1 MGGNHMPVFKEA
13 EFPANYRQIEVGR
26 IMGAI
31 YKSRSIAVTGLAGM
45 GKSNVVRFI
54 VSHSQVRPRYLK
66 ERANNY
72 AFVHIDCAGLAQ
84 ASEAEILSEISA
96 QLQRDRLA
104 ADSSP
109 LPDDPASVRST
120 LKEQI
125 LSLPAAL
132 NLVLVLDGFDEAA
145 TSVGRVFFNYLA
157 HLRNIRPR
165 GNLSYVL
172 VTRRPMGHLYE
183 LHELLDDGCT
193 IGPLNRQDALEAIQ
207 RDEVRL
213 GHIFDAAQRNR
224 LFAYSGGHPGFLKN
238 ANELLA
244 GGEIDVNPP
253 AAEVA
258 RQLLR
263 SEKINH
269 LCEELWNDLT
279 PDEKAA
285 LLNLTTGI
293 PAPLS
298 VQAAH
303 KFLEQNG
310 IIIKERG
317 EAGNDIF
324 CPLFA
329 TFVREVKANV
339 SGAVRITAVF
349 PHQAFIETAAG
360 KERVMLAPRL
370 FALLL
375 ALGEA
380 RGKVLPSDEL
390 IARVYADAAA
400 GVSYAALSQLVKR
413 LRGALDPAARRLAN
427 DPTYTCVETIRDV
440 GYRLRD

>member
-1 MGGNHMPVFKEA
+1 MPVFKEA
-13 EFPANYRQIEVGR
+13 EFPAHYRQVEVGR
-26 IMGAI
+26 IMGAV

-54 VSHSQVRPRYLK
+54 VSHPQVRPRYLK
-66 ERANNY
+66 ERANY
-72 AFVHIDCAGLAQ
+72 CVFVHIDCAGLAQ
-84 ASEAEILSEISA
+84 AGEAELLSEISA
-96 QLQRDRLA
+96 QLRRDRLTA
-104 ADSSP
+104 SDLP
-109 LPDDPASVRST
+109 LLADPANIRSA

-125 LSLPAAL
+125 LSLPPAL
-132 NLVLVLDGFDEAA
+132 NLVLVLDGFDEAV
-145 TSVGRVFFNYLA
+145 TNVGRTFFNYLA

-165 GNLSYVL
+165 GNLSYVF

-193 IGPLNRQDALEAIQ
+193 VGPLNRQDALEAIQ
-207 RDEVRL
+207 RDEARL
-213 GHIFDAAQRNR
+213 GHVFDAAQRSR
-224 LFAYSGGHPGFLKN
+224 LIACSGGHPGFLKN

-244 GGEIDVNPP
+244 GGEIDVSLSD
-253 AAEVA
+253 AEVA

-263 SEKINH
+263 SERIEH

-279 PDEKAA
+279 PDEQAA
-285 LLNLTTGI
+285 LLNLTTDI
-293 PAPLS
+293 PASLS
-298 VQAAH
+298 VKAAH
-303 KFLEQNG
+303 RFLEQNG
-310 IIIKERG
+310 IIVRRRG
-317 EAGNDIF
+317 EAGDDIF

-329 TFVREVKANV
+329 AFVREIKANA
-339 SGAVRITAVF
+339 SGTVRITAVF
-349 PHQAFIETAAG
+349 PHLAFIETAAG

-375 ALGEA
+375 ALSEA
-380 RGKVLPSDEL
+380 RGKVLSSDEI
-390 IARVYADAAA
+390 IARVYSDEAA

-427 DPTYTCVETIRDV
+427 DPTYTCVETIRDI

>member
-1 MGGNHMPVFKEA
+1 MPVFKEA
-13 EFPANYRQIEVGR
+13 EFPANYRQAEVER
-26 IMGAI
+26 IMGAV

-54 VSHSQVRPRYLK
+54 VSHPQVKQRYLK
-66 ERANNY
+66 ERANDCV
-72 AFVHIDCAGLAQ
+72 FVHIDCAGLAQ
-84 ASEAEILSEISA
+84 AGEAEILVEIIV
-96 QLQRDRLA
+96 QLRGDRPTAGTPPLLA
-104 ADSSP
+104 
-109 LPDDPASVRST
+109 DPANIRPT

-125 LSLPAAL
+125 LTLPPAL

-145 TSVGRVFFNYLA
+145 ACVGRPFFNYLA

-165 GNLSYVL
+165 GNLFYIF
-172 VTRRPMGHLYE
+172 VTRRPIGHLYE

-193 IGPLNRQDALEAIQ
+193 IGPLNKQDALEAIR
-207 RDEVRL
+207 RDEARL
-213 GHIFDAAQRNR
+213 GHVFDAAQRNR
-224 LFAYSGGHPGFLKN
+224 LIVCSGGHPGFLKN
-238 ANELLA
+238 ANELLV
-244 GGEIDVNPP
+244 GGEIDVSLPG
-253 AAEVA
+253 AEVA

-263 SEKINH
+263 SEKIKH

-279 PDEKAA
+279 PDEQAV
-285 LLNLTTGI
+285 LLNLTTGV
-293 PAPLS
+293 PASLS
-298 VQAAH
+298 EKAAH

-310 IIIKERG
+310 VIVRERG
-317 EAGNDIF
+317 EAGEDIF

-329 TFVREVKANV
+329 AFVREVQANA
-339 SGAVRITAVF
+339 SGVVRIIAVF
-349 PHQAFIETAAG
+349 PHQALIETAAG

-380 RGKVLPSDEL
+380 RGKVLPSNEI
-390 IARVYADAAA
+390 IARVYGDEAT

-427 DPTYTCVETIRDV
+427 DPTYTCVETIRDI